1 MPELQVA
8 WQMCADVKPS
18 CCWSSYHS
26 ALLFYMG
33 AVGGLNIH
41 TLFDHLF
48 FSFFFFKFNQMKL
61 MSRYKIRVQLL
72 VACSLCS
79 VRTLRGKKYANEN
92 CPLELGISTK
102 HNNVSNCVKH
112 QF

>member
-8 WQMCADVKPS
+8 WQMCTDVKPS

-26 ALLFYMG
+26 VLLFYVG
-33 AVGGLNIH
+33 AVGGLNVLYILYLIKLNQ
-41 TLFDHLF
+41 TT
-48 FSFFFFKFNQMKL
+48 QMKL
-61 MSRYKIRVQLL
+61 MSRYQIRVLLL

-79 VRTLRGKKYANEN
+79 VRTLRGKKHGNEN

>member
-1 MPELQVA
+1 MDAGGWMPELQVA

-18 CCWSSYHS
+18 CCRSSYHS

-48 FSFFFFKFNQMKL
+48 FSFCPGTKLGFNYWLHAHCAQ
-61 MSRYKIRVQLL
+61 
-72 VACSLCS
+72 
-79 VRTLRGKKYANEN
+79 
-92 CPLELGISTK
+92 
-102 HNNVSNCVKH
+102 
-112 QF
+112 